1 MVLGLRSKSRKSV
14 ALHVDYLIH
23 VEQIKPWPQS
33 PISAQSVLVQ
43 WENDDSS
50 GSFPCSAEDGKIV
63 IGESLKLPVTLCKE
77 ASKRRSSSDGFQ
89 KNCLE
94 FSLYESLKNRAVKGQ
109 LLGSAVINL
118 ADYGVIQETANASIP
133 VSCKKSLKNAA
144 QPVLYISIQPCDVD
158 SSSSSPKSRLSK
170 EVSLEKPGNGSVLAQ
185 VNDEDVEITSFTD
198 DDLDGDVPIHSSQIT
213 STSLPENV
221 VTSLSRDDKR
231 ELATSDN
238 GKQVANREDAL
249 LLEVANSSQEKLFAA
264 EAVEHG
270 KASSSSPSTD
280 SLDTGNHAQGLQH
293 MRELHHKEN
302 TRLQEPIRYKLHER
316 IPDESDGIREGSR
329 AESEGD
335 VIRCFSDG
343 SSSNAPNSGRDIDT
357 ELVRSTLSQD
367 HENNWSSNKDGPS
380 PPLQMLLGSFSV
392 KDEDEQQ
399 ENGLAEQTLKKK
411 KHFRDVASGF
421 LKRDTRKQV
430 AFSRDA
436 ADEMVDFVDSNELK
450 HGKDANLLSNP
461 SDNFKLLVKSAV
473 AKEAKRI
480 HPRRDDEKSAT
491 FSAINDKKK
500 LADFSANETK
510 LENRIAMLEE
520 ELREAA
526 AIEASLYSVVAEHG
540 SSSNKVH
547 SPARRLSR
555 FYFHACK
562 LNSPS
567 KRGSAARAV
576 VSGLVLVSKACGN
589 DVPRL
594 TFWLSNAITLRAII
608 TLAAG
613 KLLGEECVGNK
624 VNKETLVGSSVRGID
639 KDDVSEYADV
649 WENPL
654 AFAVALERVESWI
667 FSRIVESVW
676 WQTVTPHMQPSAA
689 KGSNSRK
696 IHGNF
701 SVDLWKKAFKD
712 ARERLCPIR
721 AGGHECGCLPLLAR
735 LVMEQVI
742 GRLDVAMFNAIL
754 RGSDDEMPT
763 DPVSDPISD
772 SKVLPIPAGKSGF
785 RPAIQLKNAIGDWS
799 RWLADLFDID
809 EDDSLEDRNKNGGSK
824 KQEGGTS
831 FKAFPLLNALSDL
844 MKLPFDLLA
853 DRSARKELCPAFGV
867 PLIMRVL
874 DNFVPDEYSPNPVP
888 EALIET
894 LDSEDHLDEDEQLIT
909 SIPHIASPTAYVP
922 PPASSLSAVIGDM
935 GNQSL
940 SRTGSSVLRKSYT
953 SDDEL
958 DELDSPIDSIIH
970 DGGRVLPTSPLPNWM
985 LERKSGRKVVRYRLL
1000 KEVWRDGE

>member
-14 ALHVDYLIH
+14 AFQVDYLIH

-33 PISAQSVLVQ
+33 PRSAQSILVQ

-133 VSCKKSLKNAA
+133 VSCKKSLKNVA
-144 QPVLYISIQPCDVD
+144 QPVLYVSIQPCDVD

-170 EVSLEKPGNGSVLAQ
+170 EVSLEKSGSGSASAQ
-185 VNDEDVEITSFTD
+185 VNGEDIEISSFAD
-198 DDLDGDVPIHSSQIT
+198 DDLDGDVPIRSLRIT

-221 VTSLSRDDKR
+221 VTLLSQEDKR

-238 GKQVANREDAL
+238 GKQVANQEDAL
-249 LLEVANSSQEKLFAA
+249 LLEVATSSQEKKIAA
-264 EAVEHG
+264 EAIEHG
-270 KASSSSPSTD
+270 KATSSSPSTD
-280 SLDTGNHAQGLQH
+280 LLNTSNYAQGLQH
-293 MRELHHKEN
+293 MRELHSKEN
-302 TRLQEPIRYKLHER
+302 TSLLEPIAYKLYER
-316 IPDESDGIREGSR
+316 IPDESNGIRDGSR

-335 VIRCFSDG
+335 VIRHFSDG
-343 SSSNAPNSGRDIDT
+343 SSSNAPNSEGDIDT
-357 ELVRSTLSQD
+357 EL
-367 HENNWSSNKDGPS
+367 
-380 PPLQMLLGSFSV
+380 
-392 KDEDEQQ
+392 
-399 ENGLAEQTLKKK
+399 
-411 KHFRDVASGF
+411 
-421 LKRDTRKQV
+421 
-430 AFSRDA
+430 
-436 ADEMVDFVDSNELK
+436 
-450 HGKDANLLSNP
+450 
-461 SDNFKLLVKSAV
+461 SAV
-473 AKEAKRI
+473 AQEAKRI
-480 HPRRDDEKSAT
+480 HPRRDDGKSAT
-491 FSAINDKKK
+491 VSAINDKKK
-500 LADFSANETK
+500 LPNFSAKEAK

-520 ELREAA
+520 ELRESA

-589 DVPRL
+589 DVQRL
-594 TFWLSNAITLRAII
+594 TFWLSNAIMLRAVI

-624 VNKETLVGSSVRGID
+624 VNKETSVGSSVHGID
-639 KDDVSEYADV
+639 SDDVSEYADV

-654 AFAVALERVESWI
+654 AFTVALERVESWI

-735 LVMEQVI
+735 LVMEQVV

-799 RWLADLFDID
+799 RWLAGLFDID
-809 EDDSLEDRNKNGGSK
+809 EDDSPEDRNNKDGSK

-853 DRSARKELCPAFGV
+853 DRSARKEFCPAFGV

-909 SIPHIASPTAYVP
+909 SIPYIASPTEYAP
-922 PPASSLSAVIGDM
+922 PPASSLGTIIGEM
-935 GNQSL
+935 GNQPL
-940 SRTGSSVLRKSYT
+940 SRTKSSVLRKSYT

-958 DELDSPIDSIIH
+958 DELDSPIGSIIH
-970 DGGRVLPTSPLPNWM
+970 DGGQVLPTSPLPNWM
-985 LERKSGRKVVRYRLL
+985 LERKSGRKLVRYRLL
-1000 KEVWRDGE
+1000 KEVWRDDE

>member
-14 ALHVDYLIH
+14 AFQVDYLIH
-23 VEQIKPWPQS
+23 VQQIKPWPQS
-33 PISAQSVLVQ
+33 LRSAQSLLVQ
-43 WENDDSS
+43 WENNDSS
-50 GSFPCSAEDGKIV
+50 GYFPCSAEDGMIV
-63 IGESLKLPVTLCKE
+63 IGESFKLSVTLCKE
-77 ASKRRSSSDGFQ
+77 TSKRRSSSDSFQ

-118 ADYGVIQETANASIP
+118 ADYGVIRETANASIP
-133 VSCKKSLKNAA
+133 VSCKKSLKNVA
-144 QPVLYISIQPCDVD
+144 QPMLYISIQPCDVD
-158 SSSSSPKSRLSK
+158 SSSSSPKSGLSK
-170 EVSLEKPGNGSVLAQ
+170 EVSLEKPGSGSVSTQ
-185 VNDEDVEITSFTD
+185 GNDEDVKISSFTD
-198 DDLDGDVPIHSSQIT
+198 DDLDGDVPVHSSLIT

-221 VTSLSRDDKR
+221 VTLLSQDDKR
-231 ELATSDN
+231 EPKTSDN

-249 LLEVANSSQEKLFAA
+249 LLEVATSSQEKHFAA
-264 EAVEHG
+264 EASERG
-270 KASSSSPSTD
+270 KAIFSSPSTD
-280 SLDTGNHAQGLQH
+280 LLDTSNSAQGLQD
-293 MRELHHKEN
+293 MRELHIEETTSLPKP
-302 TRLQEPIRYKLHER
+302 RAYKLCQR
-316 IPDESDGIREGSR
+316 IPDESNGIREGSR

-335 VIRCFSDG
+335 VFGSFSNG
-343 SSSNAPNSGRDIDT
+343 SSSNAPNSKGNNNT
-357 ELVRSTLSQD
+357 EFLRSTLSRD
-367 HENNWSSNKDGPS
+367 HESNWSSNKDGLS
-380 PPLQMLLGSFSV
+380 PPLHVLLGSLTV
-392 KDEDEQQ
+392 KDENEQK
-399 ENGLAEQTLKKK
+399 ENGLAEHTLKKK

-421 LKRDTRKQV
+421 LKRDTRKEV
-430 AFSRDA
+430 AFLRDA
-436 ADEMVDFVDSNELK
+436 ADEIGDFVDSNELK
-450 HGKDANLLSNP
+450 HEKDVNLLSNP
-461 SDNFKLLVKSAV
+461 SDNFKLPVKSAV
-473 AKEAKRI
+473 AKEVKWI
-480 HPRRDDEKSAT
+480 HPHKDDDESAT

-500 LADFSANETK
+500 LANFSANEAK

-526 AIEASLYSVVAEHG
+526 AIEASLYSVIAEHG

-567 KRGSAARAV
+567 KRESAARAV

-594 TFWLSNAITLRAII
+594 TFWLSNAIMLRAII

-613 KLLGEECVGNK
+613 KLLGEECGRNN
-624 VNKETLVGSSVRGID
+624 VNKETSVGSSVHGID
-639 KDDVSEYADV
+639 RYDVSEHADV

-654 AFAVALERVESWI
+654 AFTVALEGVENWI
-667 FSRIVESVW
+667 FLRIVESVW

-689 KGSNSRK
+689 KGSNSKK

-735 LVMEQVI
+735 LVMEQLV

-785 RPAIQLKNAIGDWS
+785 RPAIQLKNAIGNWS

-809 EDDSLEDRNKNGGSK
+809 EDDSPEDRNKTDGIK

-844 MKLPFDLLA
+844 MKLPLDMLA
-853 DRSARKELCPAFGV
+853 DRSARKEYCPVFGV
-867 PLIMRVL
+867 PLIVRIL
-874 DNFVPDEYSPNPVP
+874 NNFVPDEYSPDPVP

-909 SIPHIASPTAYVP
+909 SIPHIASPIAYTP
-922 PPASSLSAVIGDM
+922 PPASSLGSVIGEM
-935 GNQSL
+935 GNQTL

-958 DELDSPIDSIIH
+958 DELDSPIGSIIH
-970 DGGRVLPTSPLPNWM
+970 DGGRVSPSSTLPNWM
-985 LERKSGRKVVRYRLL
+985 LERRKIVRYRLL
-1000 KEVWRDGE
+1000 KEVWQDGE